1 MTQPIVMITGASSGI
16 GLATAEL
23 LAQKKYELILLAR
36 RTEPMVQ
43 AAAVWEEKYGAK
55 AHVFPLDVTK
65 RSMVERVC
73 QQLVEEGLVPDVLIN
88 NAGLARELKPYAEND
103 LDDVDEVVNTNV
115 KGLLYVTRAMLP
127 AMIER
132 GQGHIVNLGSTAGQ
146 GAYAGGAVYCATKA
160 AVKMLGDAIRIGTI
174 ATDIKVT
181 TIMPGIVETPFSEV
195 RFKGDSDRAAAVYAG
210 VEALTPGDIAE
221 IIAFVISR
229 PRRVQISDVTILAN
243 QQATGSMIHK
253 SK

>member
-1 MTQPIVMITGASSGI
+1 MTQPIAMITGASSGI

-23 LAQKKYELILLAR
+23 LAQNNYTLVLLAR
-36 RTEPMVQ
+36 RTEPMAQ
-43 AAAVWEEKYGAK
+43 AAAIWEQKYGTK
-55 AHVFPLDVTK
+55 AYIFPLDVTK
-65 RSMVERVC
+65 RAMVERVG

-160 AVKMLGDAIRIGTI
+160 AVKMLGDAIRIETI

-181 TIMPGIVETPFSEV
+181 TIMPGIVETPFSQV
-195 RFKGDSDRAAAVYAG
+195 RFKGDSDRAAAVYAD
-210 VEALTPGDIAE
+210 VEALTPDDIAE

>member
-16 GLATAEL
+16 GMATAEL
-23 LAQKKYELILLAR
+23 LAQNNYTLVLLAR

-43 AAAVWEEKYGAK
+43 AAAAWGQKYGTK
-55 AHVFPLDVTK
+55 AHIFPLDVTK
-65 RSMVERVC
+65 RAMVERVG

-160 AVKMLGDAIRIGTI
+160 AVKMLGDAIRIETI

-181 TIMPGIVETPFSEV
+181 TIMPGIVETPFSKV

>member
-1 MTQPIVMITGASSGI
+1 M
-16 GLATAEL
+16 
-23 LAQKKYELILLAR
+23 
-36 RTEPMVQ
+36 
-43 AAAVWEEKYGAK
+43 
-55 AHVFPLDVTK
+55 HVFPLDVTK
-65 RSMVERVC
+65 RAMVERVG
-73 QQLVEEGLVPDVLIN
+73 QQLVEEGLVPDILIN

-103 LDDVDEVVNTNV
+103 LDDVDEMVNTNV

-132 GQGHIVNLGSTAGQ
+132 GHGHIVNLGSTAGQ

-160 AVKMLGDAIRIGTI
+160 AVKMLGDAIRIETI

-181 TIMPGIVETPFSEV
+181 TIMPGIVETPFSQV
-195 RFKGDSDRAAAVYAG
+195 RFKGDNDRAAAVYAG
-210 VEALTPGDIAE
+210 VEALTPEDIAE

-243 QQATGSMIHK
+243 QQAR
-253 SK
+253 

>member
-1 MTQPIVMITGASSGI
+1 
-16 GLATAEL
+16 
-23 LAQKKYELILLAR
+23 
-36 RTEPMVQ
+36 
-43 AAAVWEEKYGAK
+43 
-55 AHVFPLDVTK
+55 
-65 RSMVERVC
+65 MVERVG

-160 AVKMLGDAIRIGTI
+160 AVKMLGDAIRIETI

-195 RFKGDSDRAAAVYAG
+195 RFKGDSDRAAAVYAD
-210 VEALTPGDIAE
+210 VEALTPYDIAE